1 MQIVFNV
8 TLPAQ
13 VKKKGKW
20 YVSSCPILDVW
31 SQGETKGKALQN
43 LVEALR
49 GFLVSCYERGTLD
62 EVLKDSGFKP
72 IEKGEYKV
80 IPFPQKYER
89 VNVPLP
95 FSAPLRSHSTRAAN
109 CA

>member
-20 YVSSCPILDVW
+20 YVSSCPILDVG

-43 LVEALR
+43 LVEAR
-49 GFLVSCYERGTLD
+49 GALD

-80 IPFPQKYER
+80 IPIPQKYER

-95 FSAPLRSHSTRAAN
+95 FSAPLRSHSTRTAN